1 MMQNRA
7 AALHFSHSSRFESPT
22 GHSNRLEDKKV
33 RWEAIQIKMQPL
45 KLEQSISSPL
55 HT

>member
-7 AALHFSHSSRFESPT
+7 DALHFSHSSRFESPT
-22 GHSNRLEDKKV
+22 GHSSRLEDKKV
-33 RWEAIQIKMQPL
+33 CREAIQIKMQPL